1 MSKKLVATLGLL
13 SASLFAGE
21 VANAQQAGDLLVRGR
36 VLYVAPD
43 ASATTTI
50 GGTADIDSK
59 VVPEIDFTYFIAD
72 NIGLELIAATT
83 KHNATAIG
91 TDVGDV
97 PLGSA
102 WLLPPTL
109 SLQYHMP
116 MSETLKPY
124 FGAGVNYTFFYSE
137 EAAGTPV
144 NDFNLNDTFGFSL
157 QAGVDIEL
165 NESMFLNVDVKKLF
179 LSTDATIPTDLG
191 LVTAD
196 VQIDPWIIG
205 VGIGTKF

>member
-1 MSKKLVATLGLL
+1 MSKKLMATLGLL
-13 SASLFAGE
+13 ATSFFASE

-36 VLYVAPD
+36 MLYVTPD

-59 VVPEIDFTYFIAD
+59 VVPEVDFTYFIAD

-83 KHNATAIG
+83 KHNATAVG

-116 MSETLKPY
+116 TTDGFKPY
-124 FGAGVNYTFFYSE
+124 VGAGVNYTFFYSE
-137 EAAGTPV
+137 KAAGTPV
-144 NDFNLNDTFGFSL
+144 NGFNLKDSFGFSL
-157 QAGVDIEL
+157 QAGMDIDISDDL
-165 NESMFLNVDVKKLF
+165 FLNIDAKKLF

-196 VQIDPWIIG
+196 VKINPWILG
-205 VGIGTKF
+205 VGVGTKF

>member
-1 MSKKLVATLGLL
+1 MSKKLVAALGLI
-13 SASLFAGE
+13 SASLFASE
-21 VANAQQAGDLLVRGR
+21 TASAQQAGDLFVRAR
-36 VLYVAPD
+36 AIYVSPD
-43 ASATTTI
+43 ASATTSI
-50 GGTADIDSK
+50 NGTADIDNK
-59 VVPEIDFTYFIAD
+59 VVPEVDFTYFIAD
-72 NIGLELIAATT
+72 NIGLELIAATA

-109 SLQYHMP
+109 SLQYHVP
-116 MSETLKPY
+116 MEGFKPY
-124 FGAGVNYTFFYSE
+124 VGAGVNYTFFYSE
-137 EAAGTPV
+137 KAAGTPV
-144 NDFNLNDTFGFSL
+144 NGFNLKDTFGFSL
-157 QAGVDIEL
+157 QAGVDIDITEDV
-165 NESMFLNVDVKKLF
+165 FLHVDVKKLF

-205 VGIGTKF
+205 VGIGKKF